1 MKTQNKVSLGNIN
14 GILHASKLGK
24 EIIQIDD
31 LGEIKRPGSEKI
43 SKEEYNEMKAKL
55 FRDLDFTSYGCESAN
70 HALERFML
78 AVEKIDKKY
87 DNKKIR

>member
-31 LGEIKRPGSEKI
+31 LGEIKI
-43 SKEEYNEMKAKL
+43 ILEEA
-55 FRDLDFTSYGCESAN
+55 
-70 HALERFML
+70 
-78 AVEKIDKKY
+78 EKIDEDEDKKY
-87 DNKKIR
+87 GRENRGDELPENLRSKLSRKIAIEKAYIAFSDN